1 MKIAVTGANGFIAK
15 NLISYLQLDKKNKIF
30 KIDRKTS
37 EKNLEKIIKTSEII
51 FHLAGVNRP
60 SKQKSSYLQNEK
72 ITNKICK
79 LIEIN
84 NLKTKIIF
92 SSSTKVK
99 EKNNSYGKSKLNCEK
114 ILINLLKKNSSFVTI
129 LRLPN
134 VFGKWSKPNYNSVV
148 STFCYNIPRKKSI
161 FISKPSKYLE
171 LLYIDDLIKLFVLL
185 KNKTHNMRKLSIIKK
200 FDNTKKINLKSLSDL
215 IFLFEK
221 NRKENFIDDFNDKFI
236 KNLYSTYVSY
246 LPSHKVSYSLP
257 SKKDNRGN
265 FIEFLKSK
273 SFGQISIFSAKKN
286 KIRGYHFH
294 NSKVEKF
301 LVVKGKAKFIME
313 SIYEKKKFEII
324 LNSSFPKVI
333 ESVPGWVHYIK
344 NIGKTDLIVLLWSN
358 EPFDAKNPDTF
369 SINEKN

>member
-1 MKIAVTGANGFIAK
+1 
-15 NLISYLQLDKKNKIF
+15 
-30 KIDRKTS
+30 
-37 EKNLEKIIKTSEII
+37 
-51 FHLAGVNRP
+51 
-60 SKQKSSYLQNEK
+60 
-72 ITNKICK
+72 
-79 LIEIN
+79 
-84 NLKTKIIF
+84 
-92 SSSTKVK
+92 
-99 EKNNSYGKSKLNCEK
+99 
-114 ILINLLKKNSSFVTI
+114 
-129 LRLPN
+129 
-134 VFGKWSKPNYNSVV
+134 
-148 STFCYNIPRKKSI
+148 
-161 FISKPSKYLE
+161 
-171 LLYIDDLIKLFVLL
+171 
-185 KNKTHNMRKLSIIKK
+185 MRKLSIIKK

>member
-37 EKNLEKIIKTSEII
+37 EKNLEKIIKASEII

-99 EKNNSYGKSKLNCEK
+99 EKNNRYGKSKLNCEK

-324 LNSSFPKVI
+324 
-333 ESVPGWVHYIK
+333 
-344 NIGKTDLIVLLWSN
+344 
-358 EPFDAKNPDTF
+358 
-369 SINEKN
+369 

>member
-99 EKNNSYGKSKLNCEK
+99 EKNNRYGKSKLNCEK

>member
-1 MKIAVTGANGFIAK
+1 
-15 NLISYLQLDKKNKIF
+15 
-30 KIDRKTS
+30 
-37 EKNLEKIIKTSEII
+37 
-51 FHLAGVNRP
+51 
-60 SKQKSSYLQNEK
+60 
-72 ITNKICK
+72 
-79 LIEIN
+79 
-84 NLKTKIIF
+84 
-92 SSSTKVK
+92 
-99 EKNNSYGKSKLNCEK
+99 
-114 ILINLLKKNSSFVTI
+114 
-129 LRLPN
+129 
-134 VFGKWSKPNYNSVV
+134 
-148 STFCYNIPRKKSI
+148 
-161 FISKPSKYLE
+161 
-171 LLYIDDLIKLFVLL
+171 
-185 KNKTHNMRKLSIIKK
+185 MRKLSIIKK

-215 IFLFEK
+215 IFYLRKTE
-221 NRKENFIDDFNDKFI
+221 KENFIDDFNDKFI

-273 SFGQISIFSAKKN
+273 SFGQISIFSAKN

-313 SIYEKKKFEII
+313 SIYEKKFEII

-369 SINEKN
+369 SINEKIKILTVVGTRPEIIRLSRVISLLENNLNSILIHTGQNYDYELNKIFFKDLGLKKPKYQINNKKNSNISCIANILIQIEKIIIKEKPDGFLVLGDTNSCLSAYVAKRYKVPIFHIEAGNRCYDLRVPEEINRRIIDNISDINITYSKVAKQNLIRKILIPIKYSKSVARFMKFMIFIKIKSEIQKYYKS